1 MANPIETYMRIRLDR
16 FDAVTAKEM
25 HIKFARRKLAE
36 FMARQ
41 TVKPM
46 VSIEV
51 DHRSALSEAEVKPY
65 GLIYY
70 RFSRMREIIRYALRH
85 LERLSPTLS
94 GQFRRAWLIMS
105 DSRAI
110 GMDQIGARDEITLV
124 NPEPQARKVH
134 VGARGFEVT
143 RGLVE
148 KVRQLVL
155 RRFGRMVTAGIRFIQ
170 LSPGYRLRKAPRA
183 GQMLTYPALV
193 IAPQ

>member
-51 DHRSALSEAEVKPY
+51 DHRPALTENEVRPF

-70 RFSRMREIIRYALRH
+70 RFSRMREVVSYALRQA
-85 LERLSPTLS
+85 ERLSPMLS
-94 GQFRRAWLIMS
+94 GRFRRSWLVMVNN
-105 DSRAI
+105 ALA
-110 GMDQIGARDEITLV
+110 GLDQIGARDEVIIV
-124 NPEPQARKVH
+124 NNQDYARKVH

-155 RRFGRMVTAGIRFIQ
+155 RRYGRMVTANIRFIQ
-170 LSPGYRLRKAPRA
+170 LSPGYRIRKAPRA

-193 IAPQ
+193 ITPQ